1 MSSQG
6 PPILRLPLPHPL
18 YFYCQ
23 LFSSQGI
30 HPLPVLLF
38 TCLFPL
44 SSSWNSE
51 SRDLRHCHGFT
62 PGMSNTG
69 SHKLLLKISLVS
81 LCLFGWVWGDL
92 CRFCKVFIINH
103 RIIVLA
109 ESHTNSFF
117 FLQFVFS
124 VFSLLLSLQLFPLF
138 KFIWIIINAS

>member
-1 MSSQG
+1 MPAHHSQLWLYDLYPTQVDPGPPAFQPHWLSVSQQNSPYFLYLLCSAQKTIPGSSEVWCLQMSSQG

-62 PGMSNTG
+62 PGMSNT
-69 SHKLLLKISLVS
+69 
-81 LCLFGWVWGDL
+81 VWQ
-92 CRFCKVFIINH
+92 
-103 RIIVLA
+103 
-109 ESHTNSFF
+109 S
-117 FLQFVFS
+117 
-124 VFSLLLSLQLFPLF
+124 
-138 KFIWIIINAS
+138 